1 MAWAEVGVAATE
13 PQHARAPVGTLLAA
27 ALTLPGIVP
36 AYAQSAPDK
45 GIFEL
50 QYLNYRD
57 WQPGKNR
64 MTVDAPAFY
73 ALLPVTDTVVVEG
86 GMVYDSM
93 SGASPLFFNTLSG
106 ASVFDYRTAGD
117 LKVTKYYPG
126 YSVSVGG
133 FVSSEQD
140 FLSRGGSVNVQIY
153 SDDRNRT
160 WALGVAGTND
170 RINATNGIAPNSHR
184 NSLEFLVGVTQAL
197 TANSIIQSNLTY
209 YTGHGYYSDP
219 YKSLDTRPSDRN
231 TLAWLTRYNQY
242 FPDADGTLKLGYR
255 LLFDSFG
262 STTNMIEAAWAQAL
276 PYGFTLTPGLRYYTQ
291 SAARDGLNNGGI
303 RLAVRFPLDVSGE
316 TFRTVVDSPGA
327 LKSRPRSGNQACR
340 ECCRSCR
347 HRIALNDNRVGTGFF
362 RRKRGTQSGRAGPD
376 NEQRQLRFE
385 FRGGCTDDHTHGLP
399 GSRNAADIEESHRV
413 RTASD
418 LRRYLPRA
426 GPTTFPLSNTRSPRK
441 KVLFTRPRSSM
452 PSKGE

>member
-291 SAARDGLNNGGI
+291 SAADFYFNPPWPKGYGGEGSLYSADT
-303 RLAVRFPLDVSGE
+303 RLAAFGAITAGVIVGKSLWDGWNVSLRADFYRQGPDW
-316 TFRTVVDSPGA
+316 RLGGSGSPGI
-327 LKSRPRSGNQACR
+327 Q
-340 ECCRSCR
+340 
-347 HRIALNDNRVGTGFF
+347 
-362 RRKRGTQSGRAGPD
+362 
-376 NEQRQLRFE
+376 
-385 FRGGCTDDHTHGLP
+385 
-399 GSRNAADIEESHRV
+399 
-413 RTASD
+413 
-418 LRRYLPRA
+418 
-426 GPTTFPLSNTRSPRK
+426 TFSARWLEVNLTK
-441 KVLFTRPRSSM
+441 TF
-452 PSKGE
+452 

>member
-1 MAWAEVGVAATE
+1 MERLHEKRGGA
-13 PQHARAPVGTLLAA
+13 LLLS
-27 ALTLPGIVP
+27 ALALPGVVP
-36 AYAQSAPDK
+36 SAAAQSAHDK
-45 GIFEL
+45 GIFEV
-50 QYLNYRD
+50 QYLSYRD
-57 WQPGKNR
+57 WQPGRNR
-64 MTVDAPAFY
+64 MKVDAPAFY
-73 ALLPVTDTVVVEG
+73 TLMPIGDTWVVEG

-291 SAARDGLNNGGI
+291 SAADFYFNPPWPKGYGGEGSLYSADT
-303 RLAVRFPLDVSGE
+303 RLAAFGAITAGVIVGKSLWDGWNVSLRADFYRQDPDWRLGGSG
-316 TFRTVVDSPGA
+316 SPGI
-327 LKSRPRSGNQACR
+327 Q
-340 ECCRSCR
+340 
-347 HRIALNDNRVGTGFF
+347 
-362 RRKRGTQSGRAGPD
+362 
-376 NEQRQLRFE
+376 
-385 FRGGCTDDHTHGLP
+385 
-399 GSRNAADIEESHRV
+399 
-413 RTASD
+413 
-418 LRRYLPRA
+418 
-426 GPTTFPLSNTRSPRK
+426 TFSARWLEVNLTK
-441 KVLFTRPRSSM
+441 TF
-452 PSKGE
+452 